1 MRNLKIRFIKINGK
15 YTMEFKRFG
24 LWIKAMVPIGGSHM
38 EKIIYGIVLAPTPS
52 KCLNKYLYSR
62 NSFIKFLI
70 HLLILF
76 FLFLN

>member
-24 LWIKAMVPIGGSHM
+24 LWVKATVPNKDM
-38 EKIIYGIVLAPTPS
+38 IYGIVLAPSPS

-62 NSFIKFLI
+62 NKSKADYRITEYPTIKKY
-70 HLLILF
+70 
-76 FLFLN
+76 

>member
-52 KCLNKYLYSR
+52 KCLNKYLHSR
-62 NSFIKFLI
+62 NKSKADYRITEYPTIKKY
-70 HLLILF
+70 
-76 FLFLN
+76 